1 MAANGR
7 VRTAAP
13 QATSKNNFV
22 CQPYIVASMNIRLST
37 IIIYAKDMHRSAQF
51 YSTHFGYE
59 TSGEINEGLIE
70 LHPSS
75 GGADILI
82 HQAAKSL
89 KLGSAAIKLSF
100 SVSDVQAFVDSA
112 MLGGL
117 AFGAIHQANGYA
129 FANTKDPDGNSISV
143 SSRIFRQ

>member
-1 MAANGR
+1 MAAIGPY
-7 VRTAAP
+7 P
-13 QATSKNNFV
+13 QQRHKRLQKNTFV
-22 CQPYIVASMNIRLST
+22 CQPYTVASMNIRLST

-59 TSGEINEGLIE
+59 TSGEINQGLIE

-75 GGADILI
+75 GGTDILI

-117 AFGAIHQANGYA
+117 AFGAVHQANGYA